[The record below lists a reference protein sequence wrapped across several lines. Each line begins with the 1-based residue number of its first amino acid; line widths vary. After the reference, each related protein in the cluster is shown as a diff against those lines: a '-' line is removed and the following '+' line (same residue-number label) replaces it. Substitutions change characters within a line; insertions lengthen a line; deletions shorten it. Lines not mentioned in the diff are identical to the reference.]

1 MMTVNEVSKLTGVS
15 IRTLQYYDKI
25 GLLHPAEYTEAGY
38 RLYDDAAL
46 ETLQQILL
54 FRELEFPLKDIKEIV
69 GSPDFDRSKALEQQ
83 IELLTLKKEHLENLI
98 DLAKGLKLR
107 GVRHLKFDAFDTR
120 KIDEYAAQ
128 AKAAWGTT
136 PAYKEFEQKSKGRTR
151 EDDQNIAQGLMDIF
165 AEFGAI
171 RGAKAGTFAEFG
183 AIRGAK
189 AGTLKGAELEAIK
202 GADPASAEAQ
212 ALVKKLQDYITQHFY
227 NCTKE
232 ILSGLG
238 KMYAGGGDF
247 TKNIDSYGGEGTA
260 EFVNQAIEV
269 FCK

>member
-25 GLLHPAEYTEAGY
+25 GLLHPAEYTEVGY

-54 FRELEFPLKDIKEIV
+54 FRELEFPLKDIKKIV
-69 GSPDFDRSKALEQQ
+69 GSPDFDRSKALAQQ

-136 PAYKEFEQKSKGRTR
+136 PAYKEFEQKSKDRTR
-151 EDDQNIAQGLMDIF
+151 ADDQNIAQGLMDIF

-171 RGAKAGTFAEFG
+171 
-183 AIRGAK
+183 
-189 AGTLKGAELEAIK
+189 KGADLGTDK

-227 NCTKE
+227 NCTNE

-260 EFVNQAIEV
+260 EFVHQAIEV
-269 FCK
+269 YCK

>member
-54 FRELEFPLKDIKEIV
+54 FRELEFPLKDIKKIV
-69 GSPDFDRSKALEQQ
+69 GSPNFDRSKALAQQ

-136 PAYKEFEQKSKGRTR
+136 PAYKEFEQKSKSRTR

-171 RGAKAGTFAEFG
+171 KDANLG
-183 AIRGAK
+183 ID
-189 AGTLKGAELEAIK
+189 KGAN
-202 GADPASAEAQ
+202 PASAEAQ

-260 EFVNQAIEV
+260 EFVHQAIEV
-269 FCK
+269 YCK

>member
-54 FRELEFPLKDIKEIV
+54 FRELEFPLKDIKKIV
-69 GSPDFDRSKALEQQ
+69 GSPDFDRSKALAQQ

-107 GVRHLKFDAFDTR
+107 GVRHLKFDAFDTK

-128 AKAAWGTT
+128 AKASWGTT
-136 PAYKEFEQKSKGRTR
+136 PAYREFEEKSKGRTR
-151 EDDQNIAQGLMDIF
+151 EQDQNIALGLMDIF
-165 AEFGAI
+165 SEFGAI
-171 RGAKAGTFAEFG
+171 KD
-183 AIRGAK
+183 
-189 AGTLKGAELEAIK
+189 
-202 GADPASAEAQ
+202 ADPGSVGAQ
-212 ALVKKLQDYITQHFY
+212 ALVK
-227 NCTKE
+227 NE

-260 EFVNQAIEV
+260 EFAHQAIEIY
-269 FCK
+269 CK

>member
-54 FRELEFPLKDIKEIV
+54 FRELEFPLKDIKKIV

-107 GVRHLKFDAFDTR
+107 GVRHLKFDAFDTK
-120 KIDEYAAQ
+120 KIDEYAS
-128 AKAAWGTT
+128 WGTT
-136 PAYKEFEQKSKGRTR
+136 PAYREFEEKSKGRTR
-151 EDDQNIAQGLMDIF
+151 EQDQNIALGLMDIF
-165 AEFGAI
+165 SEFGAI
-171 RGAKAGTFAEFG
+171 KD
-183 AIRGAK
+183 
-189 AGTLKGAELEAIK
+189 
-202 GADPASAEAQ
+202 ADPGSVGAQ
-212 ALVKKLQDYITQHFY
+212 ALVKKLQDYITQNFY
-227 NCTKE
+227 TCTNE

-260 EFVNQAIEV
+260 EFAHRAIEIY
-269 FCK
+269 CK

>member
-25 GLLHPAEYTEAGY
+25 GLLHPAKYTEAGY

-54 FRELEFPLKDIKEIV
+54 FRELEFSLKDIKEII
-69 GSPDFDRSKALEQQ
+69 SCPDFDRSKALEQQ
-83 IELLTLKKEHLENLI
+83 IKLLTLKKEHIENLI
-98 DLAKGLKLR
+98 DLAKGIKLL
-107 GVRHLKFDAFDTR
+107 GVRKLKFEAFDTS

-128 AKAAWGTT
+128 AKASWGKT
-136 PAYKEFEQKSKGRTR
+136 PAYKEFEEKSRGRTKE
-151 EDDQNIAQGLMDIF
+151 EDKKIYQGMIDIF
-165 AEFGAI
+165 GEFGQI
-171 RGAKAGTFAEFG
+171 RNTEPSSK
-183 AIRGAK
+183 
-189 AGTLKGAELEAIK
+189 
-202 GADPASAEAQ
+202 DAQ
-212 ALVKKLQDYITQHFY
+212 ALVKKLQDYITEHMY
-227 NCTKE
+227 TCTKK

-260 EFVNQAIEV
+260 EFTSQAIEIY
-269 FCK
+269 CR